1 MICRNKIEMG
11 KQKFMTPPTAFAE
24 RDTQGVYPRDML
36 LIEKLEARF
45 EIKLFLDQLLAFWNQ
60 RLKRQSGKIGDKKS
74 NWSTFFAETF
84 RMRRIDQNISSRLN
98 KKGKRLKPKTEYW
111 NS

>member
-1 MICRNKIEMG
+1 MICRNKIETAN
-11 KQKFMTPPTAFAE
+11 KNVWLPTAFAE

-60 RLKRQSGKIGDKKS
+60 RLKRQSGKIGDI
-74 NWSTFFAETF
+74 N
-84 RMRRIDQNISSRLN
+84 
-98 KKGKRLKPKTEYW
+98 
-111 NS
+111 